1 MENIITREK
10 YLEKIRPFYDSKYI
24 KVITG
29 VRRCGKSEL
38 LLQIINEIKKNNVDE
53 NHIIV
58 IDLEGKSGE
67 GITNRAKLE
76 KKIEKFIKDDEKYFI
91 FIDEIQHINK
101 FEEAIASIRISYNC
115 SLFVT
120 GSNSKLLHGKMQ
132 DRLTGKAKK
141 FEIYPFVYS
150 EVLEYKKANHL
161 PIEDDDFDDYI
172 KNGGMPQ
179 RFEEVDDDGVR
190 QYLLDLYSS
199 IIEKDVYGTHSRIS
213 RKDFENISSYIIS
226 STGRTFSAL
235 SIAKYLKDTLP
246 SDEQKKFSETVN
258 NYAKYLEECY
268 FLTECRPYYLKGKE
282 ALKGTKKYYP
292 IDVGLRAALGNV
304 IDLDDTFALE
314 GVIFNELLYRGYT
327 VRYGKLRNGEIDF
340 VASKGKK
347 KCLIQVAE
355 TVKDQKTFDREYGA
369 FSNID
374 DHSPKYVFTRDKND
388 TSNEGI
394 THINIEDFLRNK
406 VDIVIS

>member
-1 MENIITREK
+1 MENIIIREK
-10 YLEKIRPFYDSKYI
+10 YLEKIRPFYESKYI

-38 LLQIINEIKKNNVDE
+38 LLQIINEIKKNNIDE

-67 GITNRAKLE
+67 GITNRTKLE
-76 KKIEKFIKDDEKYFI
+76 KRIEKFIKDDKKYYI

-132 DRLTGKAKK
+132 DRLTGRAKE

-150 EVLEYKKANHL
+150 EVLEYKKANHI

-179 RFEEVDDDGVR
+179 RFEEIDDDGVR

-213 RKDFENISSYIIS
+213 RKDFENISRYIIS

-235 SIAKYLKDTLP
+235 SIARYLKDTLP
-246 SDEQKKFSETVN
+246 SNEQKKFAETVN

-304 IDLDDTFALE
+304 ICPVRKEDIIHMVMPA
-314 GVIFNELLYRGYT
+314 FN
-327 VRYGKLRNGEIDF
+327 
-340 VASKGKK
+340 
-347 KCLIQVAE
+347 
-355 TVKDQKTFDREYGA
+355 
-369 FSNID
+369 
-374 DHSPKYVFTRDKND
+374 
-388 TSNEGI
+388 
-394 THINIEDFLRNK
+394 
-406 VDIVIS
+406 